1 MKAIKKAEK
10 KTYQRDHQLSST
22 VLDIIDSVRAN
33 GDRTLLELAEKF
45 DHVQLQSVKVDPA
58 SVAKA
63 YQQVDQE
70 TVDHIRFAADQI
82 RWFAEQELQ
91 CMQALDVQSKV
102 PGVRLGHRLIPVE
115 KCGCYIPS
123 GRYPLP
129 SSALMSVVTAK
140 VAGVKHVAACSPA
153 FHGCGTVHP
162 AVLVAMDIAGAD
174 EIYCMGGA
182 QAIAAYAYGTE
193 TVKKVDMIVG
203 PGNKFVTEAKRQV
216 LGDVG
221 IDSLAG
227 PSEVLI
233 VADDTANPTFLAI
246 DLLAPIVPSYQGNM
260 ILVALFAGLC
270 EGLGLSLTFL
280 RGATTGG
287 TDMLARL
294 LGRRKPHLS
303 MGKLMLAVDGL
314 IVLASAFVYGSIEN
328 AMYACIVIFVSTR
341 LIDSILY
348 GTDVGTGKLFFV
360 MSPKV
365 RQMGDRI
372 IREVDRTVTYLDSHG
387 GYTNEPGETM
397 LCAVRRFEVFQVQA
411 IIREE
416 DRDAFVIVGDA
427 GQITGEGFRSAH
439 SDDKPLKE
447 LLQGLRKDKG

>member
-1 MKAIKKAEK
+1 MKRVKTILLDLAFMAAGAVVYAVSVNAFTSPNNIAPGGVTGIATMLNYLFSTPIGLVAFLINIPIILWAVVEIGYKLVAKSVAAIL
-10 KTYQRDHQLSST
+10 LSS
-22 VLDIIDSVRAN
+22 V
-33 GDRTLLELAEKF
+33 
-45 DHVQLQSVKVDPA
+45 
-58 SVAKA
+58 
-63 YQQVDQE
+63 
-70 TVDHIRFAADQI
+70 
-82 RWFAEQELQ
+82 
-91 CMQALDVQSKV
+91 
-102 PGVRLGHRLIPVE
+102 
-115 KCGCYIPS
+115 
-123 GRYPLP
+123 
-129 SSALMSVVTAK
+129 
-140 VAGVKHVAACSPA
+140 
-153 FHGCGTVHP
+153 
-162 AVLVAMDIAGAD
+162 
-174 EIYCMGGA
+174 
-182 QAIAAYAYGTE
+182 
-193 TVKKVDMIVG
+193 
-203 PGNKFVTEAKRQV
+203 
-216 LGDVG
+216 
-221 IDSLAG
+221 
-227 PSEVLI
+227 
-233 VADDTANPTFLAI
+233 AI

-294 LGRRKPHLS
+294 LGRRMPHLS

-447 LLQGLRKDKG
+447 LLQGLRKNKG

>member
-1 MKAIKKAEK
+1 MKRVKTILLDLAFMAAGAVVYAVSVNAFTSPNNIAPGGVTGIATMFNYLFSTPIGLVAFLINIPIILWAVVEIGYKLVAKSVAAIL
-10 KTYQRDHQLSST
+10 LSS
-22 VLDIIDSVRAN
+22 V
-33 GDRTLLELAEKF
+33 
-45 DHVQLQSVKVDPA
+45 
-58 SVAKA
+58 
-63 YQQVDQE
+63 
-70 TVDHIRFAADQI
+70 
-82 RWFAEQELQ
+82 
-91 CMQALDVQSKV
+91 
-102 PGVRLGHRLIPVE
+102 
-115 KCGCYIPS
+115 
-123 GRYPLP
+123 
-129 SSALMSVVTAK
+129 
-140 VAGVKHVAACSPA
+140 
-153 FHGCGTVHP
+153 
-162 AVLVAMDIAGAD
+162 
-174 EIYCMGGA
+174 
-182 QAIAAYAYGTE
+182 
-193 TVKKVDMIVG
+193 
-203 PGNKFVTEAKRQV
+203 
-216 LGDVG
+216 
-221 IDSLAG
+221 
-227 PSEVLI
+227 
-233 VADDTANPTFLAI
+233 AI

-447 LLQGLRKDKG
+447 LLQGLRKNKG

>member
-1 MKAIKKAEK
+1 MKRVKTILLDLAFMAAGAVVYAVSVNAFTSPNNIAPGGVTGVATMLNYLFSTPIGLVAFLINIPIILWAVVEIGYKLVAKSVAAIL
-10 KTYQRDHQLSST
+10 LSS
-22 VLDIIDSVRAN
+22 V
-33 GDRTLLELAEKF
+33 
-45 DHVQLQSVKVDPA
+45 
-58 SVAKA
+58 
-63 YQQVDQE
+63 
-70 TVDHIRFAADQI
+70 
-82 RWFAEQELQ
+82 
-91 CMQALDVQSKV
+91 
-102 PGVRLGHRLIPVE
+102 
-115 KCGCYIPS
+115 
-123 GRYPLP
+123 
-129 SSALMSVVTAK
+129 
-140 VAGVKHVAACSPA
+140 
-153 FHGCGTVHP
+153 
-162 AVLVAMDIAGAD
+162 
-174 EIYCMGGA
+174 
-182 QAIAAYAYGTE
+182 
-193 TVKKVDMIVG
+193 
-203 PGNKFVTEAKRQV
+203 
-216 LGDVG
+216 
-221 IDSLAG
+221 
-227 PSEVLI
+227 
-233 VADDTANPTFLAI
+233 AI

-439 SDDKPLKE
+439 PDDKPLKE

>member
-1 MKAIKKAEK
+1 MKRVKTILLDLAFMAAGAVVYAVSVNAFTSPNNIAPGGVTGIATMFNYLFSTPIGLVAFLINIPIILWAVVEIGYKLVAKSVAAIL
-10 KTYQRDHQLSST
+10 LSS
-22 VLDIIDSVRAN
+22 V
-33 GDRTLLELAEKF
+33 
-45 DHVQLQSVKVDPA
+45 
-58 SVAKA
+58 
-63 YQQVDQE
+63 
-70 TVDHIRFAADQI
+70 
-82 RWFAEQELQ
+82 
-91 CMQALDVQSKV
+91 
-102 PGVRLGHRLIPVE
+102 
-115 KCGCYIPS
+115 
-123 GRYPLP
+123 
-129 SSALMSVVTAK
+129 
-140 VAGVKHVAACSPA
+140 
-153 FHGCGTVHP
+153 
-162 AVLVAMDIAGAD
+162 
-174 EIYCMGGA
+174 
-182 QAIAAYAYGTE
+182 
-193 TVKKVDMIVG
+193 
-203 PGNKFVTEAKRQV
+203 
-216 LGDVG
+216 
-221 IDSLAG
+221 
-227 PSEVLI
+227 
-233 VADDTANPTFLAI
+233 AI
-246 DLLAPIVPSYQGNM
+246 DLLAPIIPSYQGNM

-294 LGRRKPHLS
+294 LGRRMPHLS

-439 SDDKPLKE
+439 PDDKPLKE

>member
-1 MKAIKKAEK
+1 MKRVKTILLDLAFMAAGAVVYAVSVNAFTSPNNIAPGGVTGIATMLNYLFSTPIGLVAFLINIPIILWAVVEIGYKLVAKSVVAIF
-10 KTYQRDHQLSST
+10 LSS
-22 VLDIIDSVRAN
+22 V
-33 GDRTLLELAEKF
+33 
-45 DHVQLQSVKVDPA
+45 
-58 SVAKA
+58 
-63 YQQVDQE
+63 
-70 TVDHIRFAADQI
+70 
-82 RWFAEQELQ
+82 
-91 CMQALDVQSKV
+91 
-102 PGVRLGHRLIPVE
+102 
-115 KCGCYIPS
+115 
-123 GRYPLP
+123 
-129 SSALMSVVTAK
+129 
-140 VAGVKHVAACSPA
+140 
-153 FHGCGTVHP
+153 
-162 AVLVAMDIAGAD
+162 
-174 EIYCMGGA
+174 
-182 QAIAAYAYGTE
+182 
-193 TVKKVDMIVG
+193 
-203 PGNKFVTEAKRQV
+203 
-216 LGDVG
+216 
-221 IDSLAG
+221 
-227 PSEVLI
+227 
-233 VADDTANPTFLAI
+233 AI
-246 DLLAPIVPSYQGNM
+246 DLLAPIIPSYQGNM

-439 SDDKPLKE
+439 PDDKPLKE

>member
-1 MKAIKKAEK
+1 MKRVKTILLDLAFMAAGAVVYAVSVNAFTSPNNIAPGGVTGIATMLNYLFSTPIGLVAFLINIPIILWAVVEIGSKLVAKSVAAIL
-10 KTYQRDHQLSST
+10 LSS
-22 VLDIIDSVRAN
+22 V
-33 GDRTLLELAEKF
+33 
-45 DHVQLQSVKVDPA
+45 
-58 SVAKA
+58 
-63 YQQVDQE
+63 
-70 TVDHIRFAADQI
+70 
-82 RWFAEQELQ
+82 
-91 CMQALDVQSKV
+91 
-102 PGVRLGHRLIPVE
+102 
-115 KCGCYIPS
+115 
-123 GRYPLP
+123 
-129 SSALMSVVTAK
+129 
-140 VAGVKHVAACSPA
+140 
-153 FHGCGTVHP
+153 
-162 AVLVAMDIAGAD
+162 
-174 EIYCMGGA
+174 
-182 QAIAAYAYGTE
+182 
-193 TVKKVDMIVG
+193 
-203 PGNKFVTEAKRQV
+203 
-216 LGDVG
+216 
-221 IDSLAG
+221 
-227 PSEVLI
+227 
-233 VADDTANPTFLAI
+233 AI

-439 SDDKPLKE
+439 PDDKPLKE

>member
-1 MKAIKKAEK
+1 MKRVKTILLDLAFMAAGAVVYAVSVNAFTSPNNIAPGGVTGIATMLNYLFSTPIGLVAFLINIPIILWAVVEIGYKLVAKSVAAIL
-10 KTYQRDHQLSST
+10 LSS
-22 VLDIIDSVRAN
+22 V
-33 GDRTLLELAEKF
+33 
-45 DHVQLQSVKVDPA
+45 
-58 SVAKA
+58 
-63 YQQVDQE
+63 
-70 TVDHIRFAADQI
+70 
-82 RWFAEQELQ
+82 
-91 CMQALDVQSKV
+91 
-102 PGVRLGHRLIPVE
+102 
-115 KCGCYIPS
+115 
-123 GRYPLP
+123 
-129 SSALMSVVTAK
+129 
-140 VAGVKHVAACSPA
+140 
-153 FHGCGTVHP
+153 
-162 AVLVAMDIAGAD
+162 
-174 EIYCMGGA
+174 
-182 QAIAAYAYGTE
+182 
-193 TVKKVDMIVG
+193 
-203 PGNKFVTEAKRQV
+203 
-216 LGDVG
+216 
-221 IDSLAG
+221 
-227 PSEVLI
+227 
-233 VADDTANPTFLAI
+233 AI

-439 SDDKPLKE
+439 PDDKPLKE
-447 LLQGLRKDKG
+447 LLQGLRKKKG

>member
-1 MKAIKKAEK
+1 MKRVKTILLDLAFMAAGAVVYAVSVNAFTSPNNIAPGGVTGVATMLNYLFSTPIGLVAFLINIPIILWAVVEIGYKLVAKSVAAIL
-10 KTYQRDHQLSST
+10 LSS
-22 VLDIIDSVRAN
+22 A
-33 GDRTLLELAEKF
+33 
-45 DHVQLQSVKVDPA
+45 
-58 SVAKA
+58 
-63 YQQVDQE
+63 
-70 TVDHIRFAADQI
+70 
-82 RWFAEQELQ
+82 
-91 CMQALDVQSKV
+91 
-102 PGVRLGHRLIPVE
+102 
-115 KCGCYIPS
+115 
-123 GRYPLP
+123 
-129 SSALMSVVTAK
+129 
-140 VAGVKHVAACSPA
+140 
-153 FHGCGTVHP
+153 
-162 AVLVAMDIAGAD
+162 
-174 EIYCMGGA
+174 
-182 QAIAAYAYGTE
+182 
-193 TVKKVDMIVG
+193 
-203 PGNKFVTEAKRQV
+203 
-216 LGDVG
+216 
-221 IDSLAG
+221 
-227 PSEVLI
+227 
-233 VADDTANPTFLAI
+233 AI
-246 DLLAPIVPSYQGNM
+246 DLLASIVPSYQGNM

-439 SDDKPLKE
+439 PDDKPLKE

>member
-1 MKAIKKAEK
+1 MKRVKTILLDLAFMAAGAVVYAVSVNAFTSPNNIAPGGVTGIATMLNYLFSTPIGLVAFLINIPIILWAVVEIGYKLVAKSVAAIL
-10 KTYQRDHQLSST
+10 LSS
-22 VLDIIDSVRAN
+22 V
-33 GDRTLLELAEKF
+33 
-45 DHVQLQSVKVDPA
+45 
-58 SVAKA
+58 
-63 YQQVDQE
+63 
-70 TVDHIRFAADQI
+70 
-82 RWFAEQELQ
+82 
-91 CMQALDVQSKV
+91 
-102 PGVRLGHRLIPVE
+102 
-115 KCGCYIPS
+115 
-123 GRYPLP
+123 
-129 SSALMSVVTAK
+129 
-140 VAGVKHVAACSPA
+140 
-153 FHGCGTVHP
+153 
-162 AVLVAMDIAGAD
+162 
-174 EIYCMGGA
+174 
-182 QAIAAYAYGTE
+182 
-193 TVKKVDMIVG
+193 
-203 PGNKFVTEAKRQV
+203 
-216 LGDVG
+216 
-221 IDSLAG
+221 
-227 PSEVLI
+227 
-233 VADDTANPTFLAI
+233 AI

-397 LCAVRRFEVFQVQA
+397 LCAVRRF
-411 IIREE
+411 
-416 DRDAFVIVGDA
+416 
-427 GQITGEGFRSAH
+427 
-439 SDDKPLKE
+439 
-447 LLQGLRKDKG
+447 

>member
-1 MKAIKKAEK
+1 MKRVKTILLDLAFMAAGAVVYAVSVNAFTSPNNIAPGGVTGIATMLNYLFSTPIGLVAFLINIPIILWAVVEIGYKLVAKSVAAIL
-10 KTYQRDHQLSST
+10 LSS
-22 VLDIIDSVRAN
+22 A
-33 GDRTLLELAEKF
+33 
-45 DHVQLQSVKVDPA
+45 
-58 SVAKA
+58 
-63 YQQVDQE
+63 
-70 TVDHIRFAADQI
+70 
-82 RWFAEQELQ
+82 
-91 CMQALDVQSKV
+91 
-102 PGVRLGHRLIPVE
+102 
-115 KCGCYIPS
+115 
-123 GRYPLP
+123 
-129 SSALMSVVTAK
+129 
-140 VAGVKHVAACSPA
+140 
-153 FHGCGTVHP
+153 
-162 AVLVAMDIAGAD
+162 
-174 EIYCMGGA
+174 
-182 QAIAAYAYGTE
+182 
-193 TVKKVDMIVG
+193 
-203 PGNKFVTEAKRQV
+203 
-216 LGDVG
+216 
-221 IDSLAG
+221 
-227 PSEVLI
+227 
-233 VADDTANPTFLAI
+233 AI

-348 GTDVGTGKLFFV
+348 GIDVGTGKLFFV

-447 LLQGLRKDKG
+447 LLQGLRKDRG

>member
-1 MKAIKKAEK
+1 MKRVKTILLDLAFMAAGAVVYAVSVNAFTSPNNIAPGGVTGIATMLNYLFSTPIGLVAFLINIPIILWAVVEIGYKLVAKSVAAIL
-10 KTYQRDHQLSST
+10 LSS
-22 VLDIIDSVRAN
+22 V
-33 GDRTLLELAEKF
+33 
-45 DHVQLQSVKVDPA
+45 
-58 SVAKA
+58 
-63 YQQVDQE
+63 
-70 TVDHIRFAADQI
+70 
-82 RWFAEQELQ
+82 
-91 CMQALDVQSKV
+91 
-102 PGVRLGHRLIPVE
+102 
-115 KCGCYIPS
+115 
-123 GRYPLP
+123 
-129 SSALMSVVTAK
+129 
-140 VAGVKHVAACSPA
+140 
-153 FHGCGTVHP
+153 
-162 AVLVAMDIAGAD
+162 
-174 EIYCMGGA
+174 
-182 QAIAAYAYGTE
+182 
-193 TVKKVDMIVG
+193 
-203 PGNKFVTEAKRQV
+203 
-216 LGDVG
+216 
-221 IDSLAG
+221 
-227 PSEVLI
+227 
-233 VADDTANPTFLAI
+233 AI

-439 SDDKPLKE
+439 PDDKPLKE

>member
-1 MKAIKKAEK
+1 MKRVKTILLDLAFMAAGAVVYAVSVNAFTSPNNIAPGGVTGIATMLNYLFSTPIGLVAFLINIPIILWAVVEIGYKLVAKSVAAIL
-10 KTYQRDHQLSST
+10 LSS
-22 VLDIIDSVRAN
+22 V
-33 GDRTLLELAEKF
+33 
-45 DHVQLQSVKVDPA
+45 
-58 SVAKA
+58 
-63 YQQVDQE
+63 
-70 TVDHIRFAADQI
+70 
-82 RWFAEQELQ
+82 
-91 CMQALDVQSKV
+91 
-102 PGVRLGHRLIPVE
+102 
-115 KCGCYIPS
+115 
-123 GRYPLP
+123 
-129 SSALMSVVTAK
+129 
-140 VAGVKHVAACSPA
+140 
-153 FHGCGTVHP
+153 
-162 AVLVAMDIAGAD
+162 
-174 EIYCMGGA
+174 
-182 QAIAAYAYGTE
+182 
-193 TVKKVDMIVG
+193 
-203 PGNKFVTEAKRQV
+203 
-216 LGDVG
+216 
-221 IDSLAG
+221 
-227 PSEVLI
+227 
-233 VADDTANPTFLAI
+233 AI

-439 SDDKPLKE
+439 PDDKPLKE
-447 LLQGLRKDKG
+447 LLQGLRKNKG